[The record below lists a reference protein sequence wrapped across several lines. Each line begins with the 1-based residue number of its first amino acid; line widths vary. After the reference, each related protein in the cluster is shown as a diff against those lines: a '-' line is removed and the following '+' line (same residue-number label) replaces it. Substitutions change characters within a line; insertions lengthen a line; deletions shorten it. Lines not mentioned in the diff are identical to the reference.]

1 MRRTFA
7 FCSSSP
13 HFAKVASNGLALKRA
28 ARPLITLSPAATG
41 CMRPPLTCTASSS
54 SSSSS
59 SFLLAHLKSSAIRPS
74 SSSGRRQLFTATSN
88 RTAAKTTS
96 TTPLLASGGHRFGA
110 ATKTAI
116 RSIRIEGRPPR
127 SYNGLMGDVG
137 VVAPRDNTA
146 WLLIGGLAALGLG
159 GIALAGYVNQETTTI
174 PTHGDLTTHRLR
186 ATYGYMLGGLA
197 TTAASA
203 AVLFRAGAA
212 HRVVA
217 MNPWLFMGASLLGTI
232 GSLMVMQSLPPENT
246 VARHLAWGVFN
257 ACNGLALSPV
267 AMLGGAV
274 VTKALVATGA
284 VVGSLSLVAAA
295 APSES
300 FLWMGGSLGVGLGVV
315 IAASM
320 GQMFFPASAFLT
332 GITLYGGLGLFGMMM
347 LYDTQRVMHKA
358 KTDEVYDP
366 MTQSIAIY
374 LNTIN
379 IFAAFLFFLSNRQ
392 HLR

>member
-1 MRRTFA
+1 
-7 FCSSSP
+7 
-13 HFAKVASNGLALKRA
+13 
-28 ARPLITLSPAATG
+28 
-41 CMRPPLTCTASSS
+41 
-54 SSSSS
+54 
-59 SFLLAHLKSSAIRPS
+59 
-74 SSSGRRQLFTATSN
+74 
-88 RTAAKTTS
+88 
-96 TTPLLASGGHRFGA
+96 
-110 ATKTAI
+110 
-116 RSIRIEGRPPR
+116 
-127 SYNGLMGDVG
+127 MGDVG

-379 IFAAFLFFLSNRQ
+379 IFVRMATIMANNQGNR
-392 HLR
+392 RR